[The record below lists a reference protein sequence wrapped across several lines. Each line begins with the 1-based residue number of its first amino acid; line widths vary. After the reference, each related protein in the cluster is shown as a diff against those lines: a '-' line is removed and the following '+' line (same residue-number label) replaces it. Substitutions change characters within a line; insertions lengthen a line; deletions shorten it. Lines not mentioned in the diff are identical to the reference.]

1 MELRTNPTELLVR
14 GVVIDR
20 VQHVV
25 GSLSSFANPGDPD
38 CSILRPN
45 HMAAWYKNI
54 EDIVTRRFGPYQ
66 FRMPQGVVGR
76 TYVLGGTAWEALF
89 RTLILDTDDLIF
101 DAARDFPILG
111 RTGPTEE
118 YPFWEEGTGF
128 RRRMLGSFEQPDLS
142 LDNQSVIMVSYEMS
156 EYYSRVSRNCEYRSL
171 YVTERGF
178 VGLCP
183 QETKI
188 GDIIGLPSGASV
200 PYVLRPRK
208 SDLAMLWDA
217 GKKIKTER
225 EAFFQMPD
233 NGERKVM
240 IMRVKKPRFQL
251 VGECYTQGIMCGEA
265 WTADGFFVEEFVL
278 Y

>member
-20 VQHVV
+20 VQHIV

-89 RTLILDTDDLIF
+89 RTLVRDTDDLIY
-101 DAARDFPILG
+101 DAARDLPMLG
-111 RTGPTEE
+111 REAIPVRE

-128 RRRMLGSFEQPDLS
+128 RRRMLESFEHPP
-142 LDNQSVIMVSYEMS
+142 LDNGGLIVVSNEAREYFNGAMS
-156 EYYSRVSRNCEYRSL
+156 SSTYRSF
-171 YVTERGF
+171 YITERGL
-178 VGLCP
+178 VGLGP
-183 QETKI
+183 AEMKI
-188 GDIIGLPSGASV
+188 GDIIGVPAGASV
-200 PYVLRPRK
+200 PYVLRPREA
-208 SDLAMLWDA
+208 DLAMYWDDDKTIDA
-217 GKKIKTER
+217 EQFGFFLLPSGK
-225 EAFFQMPD
+225 M
-233 NGERKVM
+233 RKL
-240 IMRVKKPRFQL
+240 IIRVEKPQFQL
-251 VGECYTQGIMCGEA
+251 VGECYTQGIMRGEA
-265 WTADGFFVEEFVL
+265 WKKFDFPVEEFVL